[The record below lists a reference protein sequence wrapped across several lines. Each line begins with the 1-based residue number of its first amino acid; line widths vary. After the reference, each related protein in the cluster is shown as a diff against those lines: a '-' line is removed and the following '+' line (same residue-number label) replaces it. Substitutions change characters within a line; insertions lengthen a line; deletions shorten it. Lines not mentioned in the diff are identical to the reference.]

1 MSGGTGANVQG
12 MHPTT
17 RTSSLLLAAAAC
29 AALACGGT
37 PDEKVAGGQ
46 TTPQVTLRTTSD
58 TTCPLTGPW
67 QSCSITERLERAGL
81 APRLLPDT
89 LRDEAFGVPGQ
100 RWQVGDATLDV
111 YIYATAEARESA
123 TARLDSIAIVR
134 SRSRVATPGAA
145 ATPTTPRQAAEQGE
159 ASRREAHFVRTANIA
174 AIVANARATAAE
186 RILLT
191 ITAGQPAR

>member
-1 MSGGTGANVQG
+1 MSGATGANVQG
-12 MHPTT
+12 MYPTT
-17 RTSSLLLAAAAC
+17 RSRPLLLAATVAL
-29 AALACGGT
+29 ALACGGT
-37 PDEKVAGGQ
+37 PDEKVAGGA

-67 QSCSITERLERAGL
+67 QACSITERLERAGL
-81 APRLLPDT
+81 APQLLPDT

-100 RWQVGDATLDV
+100 RWQLGDATLDV
-111 YIYATAEARESA
+111 YVYATEEARVSA
-123 TARLDSIAIVR
+123 TAKLDSVAIVR
-134 SRSRVATPGAA
+134 SRSRVATPGADV
-145 ATPTTPRQAAEQGE
+145 TPTTPRQAAEQGQ

-174 AIVANARATAAE
+174 AIVANARASAAE